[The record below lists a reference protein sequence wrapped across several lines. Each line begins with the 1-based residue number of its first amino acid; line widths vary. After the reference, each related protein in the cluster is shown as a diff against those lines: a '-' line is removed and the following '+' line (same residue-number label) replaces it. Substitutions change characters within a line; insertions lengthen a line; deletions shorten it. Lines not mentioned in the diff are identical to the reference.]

1 MSRATIDPTAVAP
14 LPVRP
19 GRADLTGAGPDD
31 AGAFGEE
38 LSRAVAEEG
47 SPSGTGRT
55 TGRGPRTS
63 GRAAGEPAARGTDAS
78 TSSTSEGQPV
88 LAAAVAASSAPA
100 PAPDPAVAP
109 MLSGGLPLPV
119 GEGAAQTGDL
129 SITDLTVRT
138 GTDLSAAAVAGPS
151 PLGSIV
157 TSGEAVTTGPTG
169 AYGQTPL
176 GAGSGPAVAV
186 PGTADAAVAG
196 LRSTGS
202 DALAAG
208 PLTTAPGAG
217 PEVDALPSDSSRSAG
232 PLGGTPGSTPTGDA
246 GAEAGAAG
254 AAALPRPVAGH
265 LLEDTRLPR
274 NPLTARVDGRARLAT
289 PGSTL
294 TSGTPLGTV
303 LGTPLGTVPGA
314 DPGDRTDRTDR
325 TDPGP
330 EGLVRDLP
338 VVAAPAAAPA
348 TSAPA
353 AVGPQ
358 DGGAAGVQ
366 APGAATAT
374 GSPAPA
380 APADAPRATPA
391 AQLAPEVTRLAQAG
405 PGTHR
410 VVMRLAPEQ
419 LGQVRVTL
427 TLSDGEV
434 HVRLAA
440 ENAQAR
446 AALHD
451 GSSELFRALERALPT
466 LADARVTVQDADGS
480 TSTSSSWQQ
489 RQDGQQAGQQ
499 DGRNGASQDL
509 NQQGDRP
516 MTDVSDQGR
525 SPSDPRHDAAGH
537 SEPAGTRAATIAR
550 DGATTGATT
559 APADHPSSGP
569 LRLDV
574 RV

>member
-19 GRADLTGAGPDD
+19 GRADLTGTGPDD

-186 PGTADAAVAG
+186 PGTADAAVVG

-217 PEVDALPSDSSRSAG
+217 PEVDALPSDGSSGPAVPAASTLAG
-232 PLGGTPGSTPTGDA
+232 GAGAQA

-274 NPLTARVDGRARLAT
+274 NPLTARIDGRARLAT
-289 PGSTL
+289 PGTAL
-294 TSGTPLGTV
+294 TPVTPLSTAPGTA
-303 LGTPLGTVPGA
+303 PGTVPGA
-314 DPGDRTDRTDR
+314 DPGDRTDR
-325 TDPGP
+325 GP
-330 EGLVRDLP
+330 EGLVHDLP
-338 VVAAPAAAPA
+338 VAAAPAATPA
-348 TSAPA
+348 TSTPA

-550 DGATTGATT
+550 DGDTTGATT